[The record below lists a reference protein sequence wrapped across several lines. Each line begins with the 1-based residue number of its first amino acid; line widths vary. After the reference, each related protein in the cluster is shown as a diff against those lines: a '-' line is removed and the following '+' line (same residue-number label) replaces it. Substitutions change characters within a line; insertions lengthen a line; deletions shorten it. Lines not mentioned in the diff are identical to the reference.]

1 MDIDT
6 SDQDIGLGDDPSIRV
21 PEAYAFEAVLADAQ
35 LSDGT
40 DSDTGDDSGDEPSN
54 QRLLN
59 ANWCQCGSCSESGS
73 VYTLNSRLE
82 CQCCQEIPAIA
93 GCIH

>member
-1 MDIDT
+1 MIPA
-6 SDQDIGLGDDPSIRV
+6 LEL